1 MKNLRR
7 IGVTLVLVLVFANV
21 TSADAN
27 DGIMYPGYVP
37 PPPPPPHLTSGIMY
51 PGLVDNSPNS
61 ERADETIDLATE
73 FTLSLVQNLLAL
85 F

>member
-1 MKNLRR
+1 MKHLRR
-7 IGVTLVLVLVFANV
+7 IGVTLVLVLALTNV
-21 TSADAN
+21 TLADE
-27 DGIMYPGYVP
+27 GTMFPGYVP
-37 PPPPPPHLTSGIMY
+37 PPPPPRQTSGIMY
-51 PGLVDNSPNS
+51 PGVVQNSPNS

>member
-1 MKNLRR
+1 MKHLRR

-21 TSADAN
+21 TSADE
-27 DGIMYPGYVP
+27 GIMYPGYVP
-37 PPPPPPHLTSGIMY
+37 PPPPPHMTTGIMY
-51 PGLVDNSPNS
+51 PGVADNKPNL
-61 ERADETIDLATE
+61 EGEGKTVDLATE